1 MSDFFKEVIKKIPI
15 LLIVAGLIFIA
26 IAFVDFDGLTKFK
39 TKVPPLNETSWTLL
53 TIAAILI
60 LIGLAW
66 AYFEIKGFQFKSH
79 NYKFEKVTGDK
90 FSITINQ
97 GTVHSINI
105 IYGKINDFHEYDKN
119 IVVILPAND
128 KFDDQCVDDRNS
140 VLGSFVNSLYPN
152 GNDEFKEEVKKE
164 LNKRDTET
172 FDIGNWIYMHNLK
185 SGDREFNVGIVA
197 VTHLKDDGN
206 IVAHSENIMLAFKG
220 IHKMMT
226 QKRISSAFIPLIG
239 SGHGGLTP
247 ELSLLCLLI
256 SIVEGFR
263 KEDGHKL
270 KNINIVIYK
279 KDNGDKDI
287 VIDRMKR
294 IVEFVLKNCML

>member
-1 MSDFFKEVIKKIPI
+1 MGDFFKEVIKKIPI

-26 IAFVDFDGLTKFK
+26 IAFVDFEGLTKFK
-39 TKVPPLNETSWTLL
+39 VKDTPNETSWILFSIAVLL
-53 TIAAILI
+53 II
-60 LIGLAW
+60 IGLAW
-66 AYFEIKGFQFKSH
+66 AYFEIKGFQFETH
-79 NYKFEKVTGDK
+79 NYEFKKVSNDK
-90 FSITINQ
+90 YSIIISQ
-97 GTVHSINI
+97 GTAHSINI
-105 IYGKINDFHEYDKN
+105 IYGKINDFNGYNKN
-119 IVVILPAND
+119 TVVVLPAND
-128 KFDDQCVDDRNS
+128 KFDDQCVDDKNS

-152 GNDEFKEEVKKE
+152 GNVEFKESIKRE
-164 LNKRDTET
+164 LQKRENET
-172 FDIGNWIYMHNLK
+172 FAIGNWIYMHNLK
-185 SGDREFNVGIVA
+185 SKESEFNVGIVA

-226 QKRISSAFIPLIG
+226 QRRISSAFIPLIG

-279 KDNGDKDI
+279 NDNGDKDI
-287 VIDRMKR
+287 PTQRMKQ